1 MVGTG
6 TVVAPTEIVV
16 VVVTVTVMV
25 VVAIVIGGVAVWPNG
40 QQVGIFQLKPG
51 GHEWRAGKS
60 PPCPRAP
67 PFMVELVLAINK

>member
-1 MVGTG
+1 
-6 TVVAPTEIVV
+6 VVVPTEIVV
-16 VVVTVTVMV
+16 AVVTV
-25 VVAIVIGGVAVWPNG
+25 IVGVAVWPNG

-67 PFMVELVLAINK
+67 PFMVQLVLAINE